1 VKSLRLYLL
10 LWLLP
15 PLLTVGAVATTGAYF
30 FMERRLT
37 DAYDLDLGD
46 IARTIVPY
54 VHMADGNPVLTFDRQ
69 ADAVLR
75 ADSTDQVYYSV
86 LDRNGNLIAGEREL
100 PHPPITSESNVHFWD
115 DVHLGHN
122 IRGAA
127 LTAKVEGQ
135 SVQII
140 AAETTRKRDIARR
153 EVLLSAAIPT
163 TLLSIAAIFA
173 VILGVRAGLAPVERL
188 RREVQS
194 RSHVDLSPVE
204 EAGTADE
211 LRPLVHE
218 LNDLL
223 GRLDAAQK
231 VQTKFIANAA
241 HQLRTPI
248 AGLVTQLDLVKTSD
262 GSQRDAHLAHAR
274 ESASRLA
281 RLAQQILSLA
291 AADPVSNPQV
301 PEQRCD
307 LADIV
312 KDNADVWLRRVT
324 PRKVELEFDLSPAS
338 IKGNAVLVGELA
350 SNLVDNAARYGA
362 RTVRVITRNGEGNS
376 VLEVV
381 DDGPGIPPEE
391 RTRIFERFR
400 RLDNESTEGSGLGLA
415 IVNEIAQRHRARIA
429 VDDGDGGAGTRFSIV
444 FPAVTIAA

>member
-1 VKSLRLYLL
+1 MRSLRQHLL

-46 IARTIVPY
+46 IARTVVPY
-54 VHMADGNPVLTFDRQ
+54 IHIANGEPVLTFDRQ

-75 ADSTDQVYYSV
+75 ADSTDAVFYSV
-86 LDRNGNLIAGEREL
+86 FDRDGRLVAGEKDL
-100 PHPPITSESNVHFWD
+100 PHPPISAGHSLRFWYD
-115 DVHLGHN
+115 THLGQN
-122 IRGAA
+122 IRGVA
-127 LTAKVEGQ
+127 LTATIEGQ
-135 SVQII
+135 AVQIV

-153 EVLLSAAIPT
+153 ELLFSAAIPT
-163 TLLSIAAIFA
+163 TLLSVAAILA
-173 VILGVRAGLAPVERL
+173 VVLGVRGGLAPVEKL

-194 RSHVDLSPVE
+194 RSHVDLRPVE

-218 LNDLL
+218 LNQMLARL
-223 GRLDAAQK
+223 GAAQET
-231 VQTKFIANAA
+231 QTRFIANAA

-248 AGLVTQLDLVKTSD
+248 AGLVTQLDLVKS
-262 GSQRDAHLAHAR
+262 GEPAQRDAHLAHAR
-274 ESASRLA
+274 ESAARLA
-281 RLAQQILSLA
+281 RLAQQVLSLA
-291 AADPVSNPQV
+291 RADPVSNPAV
-301 PEQRCD
+301 PQERCD

-312 KDNADVWLRRVT
+312 KDNADMWLRRVT
-324 PRKVELEFDLSPAS
+324 PRHVELEFELAPAN
-338 IKGNAVLVGELA
+338 INGNAVLVGEMA

-362 RTVRVITRNGEGNS
+362 KTVRVVTRNGSGES

-381 DDGPGIPPEE
+381 DDGPGIPVPERE
-391 RTRIFERFR
+391 RIFDRFR

-415 IVNEIAQRHRARIA
+415 IVREIAERHRAKIA
-429 VDDGDGGAGTRFSIV
+429 VNDGDEGRGARVSV
-444 FPAVTIAA
+444 SFPAAA

>member
-1 VKSLRLYLL
+1 M

-15 PLLTVGAVATTGAYF
+15 PLVTVGAVATTGAYF

-54 VHMADGNPVLTFDRQ
+54 VHMANGTPVLTFDRQ

-86 LDRNGNLIAGEREL
+86 FDHGGHLVAGEKDL
-100 PHPPITSESNVHFWD
+100 PHRPAGSGNELRFWYD
-115 DVHLGHN
+115 THLGQN
-122 IRGAA
+122 IRVVSIMAN
-127 LTAKVEGQ
+127 VDGQ
-135 SVQII
+135 PVQIV

-153 EVLLSAAIPT
+153 EVLLSAATPT
-163 TLLSIAAIFA
+163 LLLSIAAVLA
-173 VILGVRAGLAPVERL
+173 VVLGVRGGLAPVERL

-204 EAGTADE
+204 EGATADE

-218 LNDLL
+218 LNEMLARL
-223 GRLDAAQK
+223 GAAQET
-231 VQTKFIANAA
+231 QTRFIANAA

-248 AGLVTQLDLVKTSD
+248 AGLVTQLDLVKSGD
-262 GSQRDAHLAHAR
+262 PAQREAHLMHAR
-274 ESASRLA
+274 ESAARLA
-281 RLAQQILSLA
+281 RLAQQVLSLA
-291 AADPVSNPQV
+291 RADPVSNPAV
-301 PEQRCD
+301 PQQRCD

-324 PRKVELEFDLSPAS
+324 PRNVELEFELAPAN
-338 IKGNAVLVGELA
+338 INGNAVLVGEMA

-362 RTVRVITRNGEGNS
+362 KTVRVVTRNGSGES
-376 VLEVV
+376 VLEVI
-381 DDGPGIPPEE
+381 DDGPGIPVPE
-391 RTRIFERFR
+391 RGRIFDRFR

-415 IVNEIAQRHRARIA
+415 IVREIAERHRAKIA
-429 VDDGDGGAGTRFSIV
+429 VNDGDEGKGARVSV
-444 FPAVTIAA
+444 SFPAAA

>member
-1 VKSLRLYLL
+1 MRSLRQHLL

-15 PLLTVGAVATTGAYF
+15 PLVTVGAVATTGAYF
-30 FMERRLT
+30 FMELRLT

-54 VHMADGNPVLTFDRQ
+54 VHLADGKPILTFDRQ

-86 LDRNGNLIAGEREL
+86 LDSDGKLIAGEREL
-100 PHPPITSESNVHFWD
+100 PHPPISPGPEVKFWD
-115 DVHLGHN
+115 DVHLGQS
-122 IRGAA
+122 IRAVT
-127 LTAKVEGQ
+127 LTANIEGQ
-135 SVQII
+135 PIQIV

-173 VILGVRAGLAPVERL
+173 VVLGVRGGLAPVERL

-194 RSHVDLSPVE
+194 RSHKDLRPVE

-218 LNDLL
+218 LNEMLARL
-223 GRLDAAQK
+223 GAAQET
-231 VQTKFIANAA
+231 QTRFIANAA

-248 AGLVTQLDLVKTSD
+248 AGLVTQLDLVKSGD
-262 GSQRDAHLAHAR
+262 PAQRDAHLARAR
-274 ESASRLA
+274 EGAARLA
-281 RLAQQILSLA
+281 RLAQQVLSLA
-291 AADPVSNPQV
+291 RADPVSNPAV

-307 LADIV
+307 LAEIV
-312 KDNADVWLRRVT
+312 KDNADVWLRRVDS
-324 PRKVELEFDLSPAS
+324 RNVELEFELAPAS
-338 IKGNAVLVGELA
+338 IQGNAVLVGEMA

-362 RTVRVITRNGEGNS
+362 KTVRVVTRNGEGNS
-376 VLEVV
+376 VLEVI
-381 DDGPGIPPEE
+381 DDGPGIPPAE
-391 RTRIFERFR
+391 RERIFERFR
-400 RLDNESTEGSGLGLA
+400 RLDNENTEGSGLGLA

-429 VDDGDGGAGTRFSIV
+429 VNDGDGGAGTRFSIV
-444 FPAVTIAA
+444 FPAVTMAA